1 MRLKFLVPLGQV
13 QERWRHDRQEF
24 LSKAKAL
31 GVEVALQA
39 TSFVIHSQNQQ
50 SEKALLEGVDVLAV
64 IAPTSISPVPIIEF
78 ARKSGVPVIAYD
90 RLINDCGLDLYISF
104 DNAKVGE
111 MQARYLVQRKPKGK
125 YLLIGGPKED
135 NNTPFFRQGQMGV
148 LGPYVDAGEIKL
160 AADQAAKDWLP
171 DEAYRIT
178 KEALEK
184 SGPLDA
190 VLASNDGLAE
200 GAVQALQE
208 AGLEG
213 KCLVTGQDAELS
225 ACQRIVAGT
234 QSMTVY
240 KPIKFLASTAVEMA
254 LALWQKQSLSG
265 KTTAVSNRRM
275 PVPSVLLPPVLVDKT
290 NLEDKV
296 IADGFQKKNEVY
308 RRAS

>member
-24 LSKAKAL
+24 LSKAKTL

-39 TSFVIHSQNQQ
+39 TSFVIHSQNQEA
-50 SEKALLEGVDVLAV
+50 EKALLEGVDVLAV

-90 RLINDCGLDLYISF
+90 RLVNDCGLDLYISF
-104 DNAKVGE
+104 DNVKVGE

-135 NNTPFFRQGQMGV
+135 NNTPFFHQGQMGV
-148 LGPYVDAGEIKL
+148 LRPYADAGQIKL
-160 AADQAAKDWLP
+160 VAEQAAKDWLP
-171 DEAYRIT
+171 AEAYRIT

-200 GAVQALQE
+200 GAVQALRE
-208 AGLEG
+208 AGLAGE
-213 KCLVTGQDAELS
+213 CLVTGQDAELS

-240 KPIKFLASTAVEMA
+240 KPIKLLASTAVEMA
-254 LALWQKQSLSG
+254 LALWQKQSLPG
-265 KTTAVSNRRM
+265 KTTTVSNRRM

-308 RRAS
+308 RAAS